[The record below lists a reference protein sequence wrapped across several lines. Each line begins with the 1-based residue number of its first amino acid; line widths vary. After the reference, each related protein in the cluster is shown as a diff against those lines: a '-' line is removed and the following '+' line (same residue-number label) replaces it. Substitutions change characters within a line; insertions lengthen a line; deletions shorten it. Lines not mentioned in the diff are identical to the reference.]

1 MEVWLSME
9 KDGKARKR
17 RGSGNG
23 LTNSKDAGKL
33 HMEAHFINFL
43 HVDTQRHRCEFN

>member
-1 MEVWLSME
+1 MEVGLSME
-9 KDGKARKR
+9 KDGKVRKR

>member
-1 MEVWLSME
+1 MEVGLSME
-9 KDGKARKR
+9 KDGKVRKR
-17 RGSGNG
+17 KG

-43 HVDTQRHRCEFN
+43 HVDTQRHSCEFN